1 MVVRIYFFCQFSENN
16 IIELKPSIFYLVID
30 RTVDHLVDGEECEY
44 ECGTEG
50 LFKGAKWCYRNYVS
64 KQWNYCTRDGQECKK
79 KCGTNE
85 LHNGRKWCYTVSGSP
100 EWDFC
105 MPCK

>member
-1 MVVRIYFFCQFSENN
+1 MTKDITDFSDFF
-16 IIELKPSIFYLVID
+16 LYLVID
-30 RTVDHLVDGEECEY
+30 RTVDHLIDGEECEY

-79 KCGTNE
+79 KCGTHE
-85 LHNGRKWCYTVSGSP
+85 VHNRRKWCYTVSGSP

-105 MPCK
+105 MPCKYIHYKSIE